1 MFAMAGD
8 LKLRELRNYQTTRL
22 SKVFEM
28 RCNCIYSFIDSSRS
42 QHGVISESSRS
53 HLGTT
58 LKPSCCHLGAT
69 LEPSW
74 SHLRLA
80 RPWGSG
86 AGMCPKGSLQP
97 PILWLQVRCGEMTP
111 RASVPQN
118 PCATGGHT
126 LSPLIIVGPLQ
137 HCKSGQT
144 PTQPRCLLLR
154 SCGAQPVCHRRSPPS
169 RRTHPSNSRGM
180 DRVEPPLEML
190 IHLSIAILAQVCLLE
205 TFHVIQHTAIQIA
218 EETQKP
224 RRRKTGKT

>member
-1 MFAMAGD
+1 MWSRILLSGSTDREVAASPRLPDSLKEMFGMFAMAGD

-111 RASVPQN
+111 AGLRAPEPLRHGGTYSFALNNRGTP
-118 PCATGGHT
+118 ATLQVWTNSHAASMPPFEVLWSST
-126 LSPLIIVGPLQ
+126 CLPSP
-137 HCKSGQT
+137 KS
-144 PTQPRCLLLR
+144 
-154 SCGAQPVCHRRSPPS
+154 SKSP
-169 RRTHPSNSRGM
+169 NS
-180 DRVEPPLEML
+180 
-190 IHLSIAILAQVCLLE
+190 SI
-205 TFHVIQHTAIQIA
+205 
-218 EETQKP
+218 K
-224 RRRKTGKT
+224 

>member
-80 RPWGSG
+80 RRKHSSRSQHGVISESSRSHLGTTLKPSCCHLGATLEPSWSHLRLARPWGSG

-111 RASVPQN
+111 AGLRAPEPLRHGGTYSFALNNRGTP
-118 PCATGGHT
+118 ATLQVWTNSHAASMPPFEVLWSST
-126 LSPLIIVGPLQ
+126 CLPSP
-137 HCKSGQT
+137 KS
-144 PTQPRCLLLR
+144 
-154 SCGAQPVCHRRSPPS
+154 SKSP
-169 RRTHPSNSRGM
+169 NS
-180 DRVEPPLEML
+180 
-190 IHLSIAILAQVCLLE
+190 SI
-205 TFHVIQHTAIQIA
+205 
-218 EETQKP
+218 K
-224 RRRKTGKT
+224 